1 MDKVMTSN
9 ADKVENITPEET
21 QERVIS
27 RRALKRGQSIIEKKT
42 EYLKVVKIEY
52 VDVGKL
58 KPNEYNPNRQNEHD
72 FELLLRSMEEDGFT
86 QPIVI
91 LTDNTIVDGEHRWRA
106 AKTLGMKTV
115 PCVRV
120 KHGKE
125 QARISTLRH
134 NRARGSEDIELST
147 QMLRDLEQLGALEW
161 AKDSLMMGDDEI
173 NKLLEDISAP
183 EALAGIEFNEGW
195 IPEKGIGEDVASQ
208 VAEGNR
214 DVEYRDIKLV
224 STENTGDRIRE
235 REKMIKEAKS
245 VEDKETILK
254 DNEVTRINFIF
265 ADADE
270 ILLAKKYLG
279 RGAADIL
286 VWLLK
291 QIEKGEI
298 VLPKDLWHKKV

>member
-1 MDKVMTSN
+1 MTSK
-9 ADKVENITPEET
+9 ADKKENITPEET

-27 RRALKRGQSIIEKKT
+27 RRALKRGQSVIEKKT

-52 VDVGKL
+52 VNVSDL

-173 NKLLEDISAP
+173 NKLLEDIPAP
-183 EALAGIEFNEGW
+183 EALAGEEFNEGW
-195 IPEKGIGEDVASQ
+195 IPEKGIGEEVAGQ
-208 VAEGNR
+208 VADGDR
-214 DVEYRDIKLV
+214 DVKYRDITLA
-224 STENTGDRIRE
+224 STEHTGDRIRE
-235 REKMIKEAKS
+235 REKMIKDAKS

-291 QIEKGEI
+291 EIEKGEI
-298 VLPKDLWHKKV
+298 VLPKELWHEKK